1 MAQGWVKIYR
11 EIIHWQWY
19 GDINVTRVFIH
30 LLLTVNH
37 KDTQWQGIM
46 IEPGQR
52 VTSMATLEKE
62 LGMTARKIRTALSK
76 LEKSG
81 IVSIKTTSRYT
92 LLSIVNWG
100 KYQSEVD
107 YDGKRDVKPMSDQCQ
122 SDVKQMSTNNNDNN
136 NNNGEN
142 EKNIATDVEKENS
155 SPLDKKAYGPY
166 SNVLLTDSQLAQ
178 LKDRFGP
185 GFYEKLDRFST
196 GLEMKGYRYKN
207 HYLAML
213 SWFEKEESRPAEAPG
228 EDVIL
233 RNMTKVPVFRQG
245 G

>member
-92 LLSIVNWG
+92 LISIVNWG
-100 KYQSEVD
+100 KYQSDGD
-107 YDGKRDVKPMSDQCQ
+107 YDGKRDVKPMSDQCHT
-122 SDVKQMSTNNNDNN
+122 DVKQMSTNTRQ
-136 NNNGEN
+136 
-142 EKNIATDVEKENS
+142 IMV
-155 SPLDKKAYGPY
+155 Y
-166 SNVLLTDSQLAQ
+166 Q
-178 LKDRFGP
+178 LKWLWKD
-185 GFYEKLDRFST
+185 S
-196 GLEMKGYRYKN
+196 
-207 HYLAML
+207 
-213 SWFEKEESRPAEAPG
+213 
-228 EDVIL
+228 
-233 RNMTKVPVFRQG
+233 
-245 G
+245 